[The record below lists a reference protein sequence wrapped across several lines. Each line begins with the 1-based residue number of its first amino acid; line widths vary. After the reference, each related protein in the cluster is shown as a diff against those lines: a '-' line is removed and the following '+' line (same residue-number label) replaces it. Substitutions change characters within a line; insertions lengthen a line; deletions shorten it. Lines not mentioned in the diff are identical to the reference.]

1 MKDTRPLEVR
11 GYHAHVYFD
20 QASTDQARVL
30 CEQARDRFGAT
41 MGRMHLKPV
50 GPHPCWSCQLAFDPD
65 VFGQIMPWLSF
76 NRNGLVV
83 FTHAETGDVL
93 KDHTEHAIW
102 MGDIMTLD
110 LSALS

>member
-1 MKDTRPLEVR
+1 MAEIT

-20 QASTDQARVL
+20 DASVDQARAL
-30 CEQARDRFGAT
+30 CEEARDRFGAR

-50 GPHPCWSCQLAFDPD
+50 GPHPCWSCQLAFPADT
-65 VFGQIMPWLSF
+65 FAAIMPWLVL

-83 FTHAETGDVL
+83 FTHAETGDEL

-102 MGDIMTLD
+102 MGDIKPLD
-110 LSALS
+110 LSIFS